1 MDRMRSLWRAG
12 RRRAVPERAGSRMDA
27 SGLFRAV
34 PVLRGEVRLDPLG
47 ASLVS
52 VEPAFAPVSPN
63 GAQPPYVLAQ
73 QALAHAIA
81 AGILGPDQRLPS
93 ERHLCEQLGISRST
107 LRRTLK
113 ALEEDGLVESSERR
127 GWRVRRVGFS
137 RAVDGATLADFG
149 EVNRDLGRTVTARVL
164 AARTRPATSQEADRL
179 QVATKDEVFELRRVR
194 FLDGLPVC
202 VTHDLV
208 PLAVA
213 PAVTEADFTTA
224 SLFGILAGA
233 GHIPAG
239 ARYTARAALADA
251 EHKRLLDLE
260 PRAAA
265 PVLTTSRLSLD
276 TDGVPCADT
285 RETYRA
291 DRYEVRLTLG

>member
-1 MDRMRSLWRAG
+1 M
-12 RRRAVPERAGSRMDA
+12 P
-27 SGLFRAV
+27 
-34 PVLRGEVRLDPLG
+34 
-47 ASLVS
+47 
-52 VEPAFAPVSPN
+52 VEPTFDPVAPT
-63 GAQPPYVLAQ
+63 GAQPPYVLAK

-81 AGILGPDQRLPS
+81 AGTLAPEQRLPS

-113 ALEEDGLVESSERR
+113 ALEGDGLVESSERR

-137 RAVDGATLADFG
+137 HSADSSALLGFA
-149 EVNRDLGRTVTARVL
+149 EVNRNLGRSVTARVL
-164 AARTRPATSQEADRL
+164 SARTRPASSEEAERL
-179 QVATKDEVFELRRVR
+179 RIDTKAELFELRRLR

-202 VTHDLV
+202 VTYDLV

-213 PAVTEADFTTA
+213 PAVTGADFTTA
-224 SLFGILAGA
+224 SLFGILAAA
-233 GHIPAG
+233 GHVPVG

-251 EHKRLLDLE
+251 EQKRLMELD
-260 PRAAA
+260 PDRAA
-265 PVLTTSRLSLD
+265 PVLDTRRLSLD
-276 TDGVPCADT
+276 ADSVPCADT